1 MTCRVMTHERYAKM
15 LSEAGML
22 FKSDM
27 PLSDKDSEPN
37 MRRFSP
43 SAFHGVMEKIWK
55 RPDRRNGKMHKQVR
69 TEYDS
74 VEVEAPVTTFH
85 HSSDR

>member
-1 MTCRVMTHERYAKM
+1 MTCKVMTHERYVKM

-43 SAFHGVMEKIWK
+43 SRFPWRDGENLEEA
-55 RPDRRNGKMHKQVR
+55 RP
-69 TEYDS
+69 S
-74 VEVEAPVTTFH
+74 
-85 HSSDR
+85 